1 MSNLPPAL
9 VLALRLEHT
18 LGTARFYA
26 TAGDAEGALGHI
38 EKAQQILTQLLEAI
52 R

>member
-1 MSNLPPAL
+1 MTNLPPAL
-9 VLALRLEHT
+9 VLALRLEHS

-38 EKAQQILTQLLEAI
+38 EKAQATLAQLLEAM